1 MPGKSGKRGWK
12 GPDGPKGF
20 PGESYIMKVDPE
32 NLVRGEDGPKGDPGD
47 VGDRGMRGKCF
58 SVLLFKNFIV

>member
-1 MPGKSGKRGWK
+1 
-12 GPDGPKGF
+12 
-20 PGESYIMKVDPE
+20 MKVDPE